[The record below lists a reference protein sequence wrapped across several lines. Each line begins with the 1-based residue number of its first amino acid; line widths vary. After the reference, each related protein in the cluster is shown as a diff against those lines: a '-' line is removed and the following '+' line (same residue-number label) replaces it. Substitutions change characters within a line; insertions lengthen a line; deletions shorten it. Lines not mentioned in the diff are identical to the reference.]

1 MQILM
6 ILLVILFSPLIFLF
20 VCVRSVLYLILFIYQ
35 YFYFK
40 SEDFLK
46 IKEDITKYTD
56 DCNELNEHI
65 NGLKKESGVFKPTQ
79 HGKAKAFDIGIYKTN
94 RKKAKKGDH
103 IHYCTLPVLRNAEN
117 KPFEYMCKYF
127 NIAKSEANL
136 NKFEE
141 MLNNFNAIEE
151 GKKLL
156 INKKDEI
163 LKGYNFPFIIRTFC
177 KDKLDEK
184 LGFEPVDLNTI
195 YFPTYTFMYLSG
207 GGYVERMVN
216 VTLDL
221 NNLEDFVKYLS
232 DHIKWRKS
240 IAGQRALMTQSLRTE
255 IKERDEY
262 TCQCCHNS
270 TNKEPNLLLEIDHIV
285 PLSKGGM
292 STKDNLQT
300 LCWRCNRSKGSKL
313 IGENNN

>member
-1 MQILM
+1 MNILM
-6 ILLVILFSPLIFLF
+6 IMLLILFSPLIMLILF
-20 VCVRSVLYLILFIYQ
+20 IRCIIYIFLFIYQ

-40 SEDFLK
+40 SEDFLE
-46 IKEDITKYTD
+46 IKKDISKYTD

-65 NGLKKESGVFKPTQ
+65 NELKKDSGVYKANQ
-79 HGKAKAFDIGIYKTN
+79 HGEAKAFDGGVFNTN
-94 RKKAKKGDH
+94 RKEAKKSENVY
-103 IHYCTLPVLRNAEN
+103 YCSLPVLRNAEN
-117 KPFEYMCKYF
+117 NPFEYLCKYF
-127 NIAKSEANL
+127 NIDKNEENL

-156 INKKDEI
+156 INKKEEI
-163 LKGYNFPFIIRTFC
+163 LKGYKFPFIIRTFC
-177 KDKLDEK
+177 KNKLDEK
-184 LGFEPVDLNTI
+184 LGFTPVDLNTI
-195 YFPTYTFMYLSG
+195 YFPTYSFMYLSG

-216 VTLDL
+216 ITLDL
-221 NNLEDFVKYLS
+221 KNLEDFVKYLS

-240 IAGQRALMTQSLRTE
+240 VAGQRALMTQNLRTE

-262 TCQCCHNS
+262 TCQSCHNS
-270 TNKEPNLLLEIDHIV
+270 INKEPNLLLEIDHIV

-313 IGENNN
+313 IGGNNN